1 VATFF
6 IRRHPGDTIASAPP
20 VSWAIDRLR
29 TTLESRGVGVSV
41 ADPTADS
48 VDETLL
54 VAGADATDAAR
65 RLGAAAITALTD
77 PESFAI
83 VPDQQQRSGSG
94 LLCGADVR
102 GLVYAVLELADRV
115 GYADEARAAVPTEP
129 IVQRPENR
137 VRSVT
142 RLFCSEVED
151 KPWFH
156 DETFWDRYLS
166 MLVAQRFNRFSLTLG
181 LGYNYPRRVTDA
193 YLYFAYPFLVS
204 VPGYDVRVP
213 QLPDD
218 ERDRNLHMLRFIS
231 EQTTARGIDFQLGL
245 WTHAFEWIDSAE
257 ALHTIEGLTPDR
269 HATYCRDA
277 VRMVLDECPAIGGL
291 TFRIHGESGVPE
303 RSWAFWKTLFD
314 GVVSSGRRVGIDL
327 HAKGLDE
334 RTLRD
339 ALDTG
344 MPVTVSPKFWAEH
357 MGLPYH
363 QAAIRELERPVRDDP
378 SHRSEW
384 HRSMTV
390 SEGSRPFTRYGY
402 ADFLREDR
410 EFDVVFRL
418 WAGTQRVLLWGDP
431 AMAAGYG
438 RAASFAG
445 AQGLEWCEPLTFKGR
460 EGTGREGSRTGYADP
475 SLVPNDDWQK
485 FAYAYRLF
493 GRLTFDPESPP
504 EQWRRSLR
512 GTFGAAASDAEAAL
526 ASASRILPLVTTA
539 HHPSASNNYFWPE
552 MYTDMPIVLFEEGGE
567 ERTKPH
573 PYVDTPR
580 PRRAGTVS
588 ALDPEVFSS
597 ASEFVD
603 EVFIGRPSGRVSPLR
618 VARWLSELADQASS
632 RIDAVERT
640 ADREGAEVR
649 RWIADVGV
657 LAALGHF
664 FSSKL
669 AATVWYELHAAT
681 GSTEA
686 LGTAIDAYRRAR
698 DAWRDASARAAVYVD
713 DLTYGPQ
720 SWLRGHW
727 RDRLDAIDADL
738 KDMQRRLSGKA
749 EARSGKT
756 AVADVVAAGDAAA
769 QGIGIQHTPPSAFRR
784 GEDLEI
790 SAAVV
795 GTRGS
800 AVRGVSLRFRPLNQA
815 LAFRASEMTRSG
827 DTFTVRLPSAELD
840 GAFPLA
846 YAFVVRETNGVAWRY
861 PGVGDEL
868 TDQPYFVVRPDRR
881 HARPRTR
888 GSGS

>member
-1 VATFF
+1 MATFY
-6 IRRHPGDTIASAPP
+6 IRRDPGDAIASAPA

-29 TTLESRGVGVSV
+29 TTLESKGDGVRVG
-41 ADPTADS
+41 DPSADS
-48 VDETLL
+48 VDGTLL
-54 VAGADATDAAR
+54 VAGGDVSDAAR
-65 RLGAAAITALTD
+65 RLQAAGITTLAD
-77 PESFAI
+77 PESLAI
-83 VPDQQQRSGSG
+83 VPDDPRRSSG
-94 LLCGADVR
+94 ALLCGADVR

-115 GYADEARAAVPTEP
+115 EHSDEARAAITSER

-137 VRSVT
+137 VRSVS

-204 VPGYDVRVP
+204 VPGYDVHVP
-213 QLPDD
+213 QLPDE
-218 ERDRNLHMLRFIS
+218 ERDRNLHMLRYIS

-245 WTHAFEWIDSAE
+245 WTHAFEWIDSPQAH
-257 ALHTIEGLTPDR
+257 HTIEGLTPDR
-269 HATYCRDA
+269 HAVYCRDA
-277 VRMVLDECPAIGGL
+277 LRMLLDECPAIGGL

-303 RSWAFWKTLFD
+303 RSWAFWKTVFD
-314 GVVSSGRRVGIDL
+314 GVESSGRRVGIDL

-339 ALDTG
+339 ALETG

-378 SHRSEW
+378 GHLSEW
-384 HRSMTV
+384 HRAMTV

-410 EFDVVFRL
+410 EYDVVFRL
-418 WAGTQRVLLWGDP
+418 WAGTQRVLLSGDP

-460 EGTGREGSRTGYADP
+460 EGTGQSGSRTGYADK
-475 SLVPNDDWQK
+475 SLVPNDDWEK
-485 FAYAYRLF
+485 FAYTYRLF
-493 GRLTFDPESPP
+493 GRLTFDPETPP
-504 EQWRRSLR
+504 GQWRRSLR

-552 MYTDMPIVLFEEGGE
+552 MYTDMPIVWVEEDGE
-567 ERTKPH
+567 DRTRPH

-603 EVFIGRPSGRVSPLR
+603 EVLLNDRSGRISPLR
-618 VARWLSELADQASS
+618 VARWLSDLADDAAR

-640 ADREGAEVR
+640 ADERALDARGWVVETR
-649 RWIADVGV
+649 I
-657 LAALGHF
+657 LAALGRF
-664 FSSKL
+664 FAGKL
-669 AATVWYELHAAT
+669 DATVWYELHTAT
-681 GSTEA
+681 SSEEA
-686 LGTAIDAYRRAR
+686 LRRAIDAYRRAR
-698 DAWRDASARAAVYVD
+698 DAWRDASIRATVYVD

-720 SWLRGHW
+720 AWLRGHW
-727 RDRLDAIDADL
+727 RDRLEAIDADL
-738 KDMQRRLSGKA
+738 KDMELRLGG
-749 EARSGKT
+749 EAAAKSDET
-756 AVADVVAAGDAAA
+756 AVAEVLAADDDAAL
-769 QGIGIQHTPPSAFRR
+769 GIDIQHTPPNAFRP
-784 GEDLEI
+784 GEDLEL
-790 SAAVV
+790 SAALV
-795 GTRGS
+795 GTRGA

-815 LAFRASEMTRSG
+815 LAFAVREMTRSG
-827 DTFTVRLPSAELD
+827 DTFTVRIPNADLD
-840 GAFPLA
+840 GVYALA
-846 YAFVVRETNGVAWRY
+846 YAFVVRETSGVAWRY
-861 PGVGDEL
+861 PGLGADL
-868 TDQPYFVVRPDRR
+868 CRQPYFVVRPTV
-881 HARPRTR
+881 P
-888 GSGS
+888 

>member
-1 VATFF
+1 MATFY
-6 IRRHPGDTIASAPP
+6 IRRHPGDAIASSPA

-29 TTLESRGVGVSV
+29 TTLESKGDGVRVGDSSV
-41 ADPTADS
+41 DS
-48 VDETLL
+48 VDVTLL
-54 VAGADATDAAR
+54 VAGADVSDAAR
-65 RLGAAAITALTD
+65 RLQAAGITTLTD

-83 VPDQQQRSGSG
+83 VPDDPQPSGG
-94 LLCGADVR
+94 ALLCGADVR
-102 GLVYAVLELADRV
+102 GLVYAVLEVADRV
-115 GYADEARAAVPTEP
+115 EHSDEARGAMPSEP
-129 IVQRPENR
+129 IVQRPDNR

-213 QLPDD
+213 QLPDE
-218 ERDRNLHMLRFIS
+218 ERQGNLHMLRYIS

-245 WTHAFEWIDSAE
+245 WTHASEWIDSPE
-257 ALHTIEGLTPDR
+257 AHHTIEGHTPDR
-269 HATYCRDA
+269 HAAYCRDA
-277 VRMVLDECPAIGGL
+277 VCMLLEESPAIGGL

-303 RSWAFWKTLFD
+303 RSRTFWKTVFD

-378 SHRSEW
+378 SHLSEW
-384 HRSMTV
+384 HRSMSV
-390 SEGSRPFTRYGY
+390 SLGSRPFTRYGY
-402 ADFLREDR
+402 GDFLREDR
-410 EFDVVFRL
+410 DYDVVFRL

-475 SLVPNDDWQK
+475 SLLPNDDWQK
-485 FAYAYRLF
+485 FAYTYRLF
-493 GRLTFDPESPP
+493 GRLTFDPETPP

-552 MYTDMPIVLFEEGGE
+552 VYTDMPIVWFEEDGE
-567 ERTKPH
+567 DRTRSH
-573 PYVDTPR
+573 PYVDTTR
-580 PRRAGTVS
+580 PRRAGTVG
-588 ALDPEVFSS
+588 ALDPEVFPS
-597 ASEFVD
+597 ASEFVG
-603 EVFIGRPSGRVSPLR
+603 EVLSNDVSGRTSPLR
-618 VARWLSELADQASS
+618 VARWLSDLADDAAR
-632 RIDAVERT
+632 RIDAVERMMDEK
-640 ADREGAEVR
+640 APESR
-649 RWIADVGV
+649 RWVVDVRI
-657 LAALGHF
+657 LAALGRF
-664 FSSKL
+664 FSGKL
-669 AATVWYELHAAT
+669 DATVWYELHTST
-681 GSTEA
+681 GSDQA
-686 LGTAIDAYRRAR
+686 LRNAIDAYRRAR
-698 DAWRDASARAAVYVD
+698 DAWRDASTRATVYVD

-720 SWLRGHW
+720 PWLRGHW
-727 RDRLDAIDADL
+727 TDRLEAIDADL
-738 KDMQRRLSGKA
+738 KDMERRLGGEAAAKSDEIALA
-749 EARSGKT
+749 EVLA
-756 AVADVVAAGDAAA
+756 ADDDAAL
-769 QGIGIQHTPPSAFRR
+769 GIDIQHTPPDAFRR
-784 GEDLEI
+784 GEDLEL
-790 SAAVV
+790 SAGLIAK
-795 GTRGS
+795 RAA
-800 AVRGVSLRFRPLNQA
+800 AVRGVSLRFRPVNQA
-815 LAFRASEMTRSG
+815 LAFRTSEMTRSG
-827 DTFTVRLPSAELD
+827 DTFTVRIPNADLD
-840 GAFPLA
+840 GAYALA
-846 YAFVVRETNGVAWRY
+846 YAFVVRETSGVAWRY
-861 PGVGDEL
+861 PGLGADL
-868 TDQPYFVVRPDRR
+868 CQQPYFVVRP
-881 HARPRTR
+881 T
-888 GSGS
+888 GS